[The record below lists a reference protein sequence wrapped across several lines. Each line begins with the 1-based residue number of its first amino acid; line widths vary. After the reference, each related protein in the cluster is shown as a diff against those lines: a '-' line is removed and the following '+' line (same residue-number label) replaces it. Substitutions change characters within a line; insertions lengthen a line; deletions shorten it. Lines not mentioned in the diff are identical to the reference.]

1 MANEGFVKSLVSFG
15 DNQPRSSVSHMSNE
29 SLISSLIGGDSIM
42 DEPHY
47 MEQTSLMDIEHTSGN
62 YQVRIYHHSAG
73 SSGTVVSTLHSGGS
87 DYCLK

>member
-62 YQVRIYHHSAG
+62 YQVRI
-73 SSGTVVSTLHSGGS
+73 
-87 DYCLK
+87 